1 MVAYVVNCENN
12 FEAALATFCYYD
24 YGVNASAAVEKIAKD
39 QKGYHKC
46 PSCVIFCWIAK
57 IYQLIA
63 VKKCWLLTYY
73 DTSGV
78 AYRPPYK

>member
-46 PSCVIFCWIAK
+46 PSCVIFC
-57 IYQLIA
+57 
-63 VKKCWLLTYY
+63 
-73 DTSGV
+73 
-78 AYRPPYK
+78 